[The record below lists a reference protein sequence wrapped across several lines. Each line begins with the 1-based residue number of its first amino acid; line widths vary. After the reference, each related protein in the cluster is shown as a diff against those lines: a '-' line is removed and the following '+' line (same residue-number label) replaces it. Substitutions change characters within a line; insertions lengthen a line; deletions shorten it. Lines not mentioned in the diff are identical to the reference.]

1 MQCQSQRSQHKNKE
15 MAIKQLKAK
24 LYELEELKPQNNKI
38 EMERWNLSDLEEYIN
53 NLEKE
58 IEKVKAILSKKKT
71 VSDSVK
77 GLFKD

>member
-1 MQCQSQRSQHKNKE
+1 MD
-15 MAIKQLKAK
+15 
-24 LYELEELKPQNNKI
+24 ELEELKPQNNKI

>member
-1 MQCQSQRSQHKNKE
+1 MD
-15 MAIKQLKAK
+15 
-24 LYELEELKPQNNKI
+24 ELEELKPQNNKI

-53 NLEKE
+53 KLEKE
-58 IEKVKAILSKKKT
+58 IEKVKDIMSTKKT

>member
-1 MQCQSQRSQHKNKE
+1 MD
-15 MAIKQLKAK
+15 
-24 LYELEELKPQNNKI
+24 ELEELKPQNNKI

-58 IEKVKAILSKKKT
+58 IEKVKDIMSKKKT
-71 VSDSVK
+71 VSDAVK

>member
-1 MQCQSQRSQHKNKE
+1 MD
-15 MAIKQLKAK
+15 
-24 LYELEELKPQNNKI
+24 ELEELKPQNNKI

-53 NLEKE
+53 KLEKE
-58 IEKVKAILSKKKT
+58 IEKVKDIMSKKKT